1 MLKEYLFDVQIVNY
15 CPKHF
20 YLIDSLNEKIGLLK
34 AAGVINVWMERFID
48 KSYIKI
54 KQEKTR
60 AKIMNIQQLAGGF
73 QILIIGI
80 LLSALIFSFEI
91 FSANKHFKFVQK
103 KFVVKRWNVDFENN
117 SIAAELSSYKLF

>member
-1 MLKEYLFDVQIVNY
+1 MNQQNYKNFTYNVLKEYLFDVQIVNY

-20 YLIDSLNEKIGLLK
+20 YLIDSLNEKIGILK

-80 LLSALIFSFEI
+80 LLSALIFSFEM

-103 KFVVKRWNVDFENN
+103 KFVVKR
-117 SIAAELSSYKLF
+117 

>member
-15 CPKHF
+15 CPKYF
-20 YLIDSLNEKIGLLK
+20 YLVDPLNEKIGILK

-48 KSYIKI
+48 KSYIKT
-54 KQEKTR
+54 KQGKTR

-80 LLSALIFSFEI
+80 LISTLIFTVEMLSKF
-91 FSANKHFKFVQK
+91 KYFKFIQK
-103 KFVVKRWNVDFENN
+103 VFVTNKR
-117 SIAAELSSYKLF
+117 